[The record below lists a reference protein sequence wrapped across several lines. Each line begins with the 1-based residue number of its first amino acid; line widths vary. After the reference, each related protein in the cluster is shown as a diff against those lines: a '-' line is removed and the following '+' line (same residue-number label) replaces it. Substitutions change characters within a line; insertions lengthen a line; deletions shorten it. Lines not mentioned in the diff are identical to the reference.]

1 MVKSLQIAHSLQSTT
16 RQSITERWGGENTK
30 HGLNEKVMFSHAS
43 LFLLRISTDSMR
55 FLLVFCDELLSNLW
69 REKPHLWRSAVATV
83 FPTYCQHGVRTLQQN
98 HYFYPYQSLHC
109 IIHIKRQMSC
119 DVHVDL
125 HGGVVSNSSVKALLY
140 AQKVRIK
147 FQFAEWHWRVDMLS
161 TPSCDIHTSSNSH
174 EKLSCFELLSLGS
187 SKAQPRLVALKH
199 KN

>member
-1 MVKSLQIAHSLQSTT
+1 MPPLSYLEYLPTQ
-16 RQSITERWGGENTK
+16 W
-30 HGLNEKVMFSHAS
+30 
-43 LFLLRISTDSMR
+43 D
-55 FLLVFCDELLSNLW
+55 FCYILW
-69 REKPHLWRSAVATV
+69 RAAVESVTRETTFVTLRSGNYRNV
-83 FPTYCQHGVRTLQQN
+83 FLTYCQHGVRTLQQN
-98 HYFYPYQSLHC
+98 HDFYLYQSLHC

-161 TPSCDIHTSSNSH
+161 TPSCDSHTSTNSH

-187 SKAQPRLVALKH
+187 SKAQPRQVALKH